1 MEYKK
6 FVCMVE
12 EKLNLKLEGGMKASK
27 YSVVKNNG
35 MEKTGMILES
45 DEYNIAPAIYL
56 EEFFEQY
63 QKGMSIDRIVNEI
76 LEFYEKVKVEED
88 YDVSQLSLYENV
100 KKKVAFKLVNTEK
113 NQQMLKEV
121 PHIPLLDLSI
131 VFYILVDV
139 DEKGSATIQIRN
151 EHIENWNVNVE
162 QLYKDAKLNVKCL
175 IPARLMCMQHVI
187 EKLCDISKGEEK
199 DLLKA
204 KFPPENKEFMYILT
218 NSIHQFGAAV
228 LAYPNILE
236 MASRII
242 GEDFYLLPSSIHEAI
257 LIPKSKS
264 PDLKDLNEMINE
276 VNETQVQEEE
286 VLSDH
291 AYYYEKNTHTLMM
304 GKCLSEI

>member
-131 VFYILVDV
+131 VFYILIDV

-242 GEDFYLLPSSIHEAI
+242 GEDFYLLPSSIHEVI

-291 AYYYEKNTHTLMM
+291 AYYYENNTHTLMM

>member
-1 MEYKK
+1 MYGGRKTEFKIG
-6 FVCMVE
+6 
-12 EKLNLKLEGGMKASK
+12 GGMKASK

-187 EKLCDISKGEEK
+187 EKLCDISKGEGK

-218 NSIHQFGAAV
+218 NSIHQYGAAV

-242 GEDFYLLPSSIHEAI
+242 GEDFYLLPSSIHEVI

>member
-12 EKLNLKLEGGMKASK
+12 EKLNLKFEGGMKASK

-218 NSIHQFGAAV
+218 NSIHQFGA
-228 LAYPNILE
+228 YPNILE

-242 GEDFYLLPSSIHEAI
+242 GEDFYLLPSSIHEVI

-286 VLSDH
+286 VLSNH

>member
-121 PHIPLLDLSI
+121 PHCW
-131 VFYILVDV
+131 ILVLFF
-139 DEKGSATIQIRN
+139 T
-151 EHIENWNVNVE
+151 
-162 QLYKDAKLNVKCL
+162 
-175 IPARLMCMQHVI
+175 
-187 EKLCDISKGEEK
+187 
-199 DLLKA
+199 
-204 KFPPENKEFMYILT
+204 F
-218 NSIHQFGAAV
+218 
-228 LAYPNILE
+228 
-236 MASRII
+236 
-242 GEDFYLLPSSIHEAI
+242 
-257 LIPKSKS
+257 
-264 PDLKDLNEMINE
+264 
-276 VNETQVQEEE
+276 
-286 VLSDH
+286 
-291 AYYYEKNTHTLMM
+291 
-304 GKCLSEI
+304 

>member
-113 NQQMLKEV
+113 NHQMLKEV

-151 EHIENWNVNVE
+151 EHIENWNVTVE

-242 GEDFYLLPSSIHEAI
+242 SEDFYLLPSSIHEVI

>member
-162 QLYKDAKLNVKCL
+162 QLYKDEKLNVKCL

-242 GEDFYLLPSSIHEAI
+242 GEDFYLLPSSIHEVI

>member
-218 NSIHQFGAAV
+218 NSSHQFGAAV

-242 GEDFYLLPSSIHEAI
+242 GEDFYLLPSSIHEVI